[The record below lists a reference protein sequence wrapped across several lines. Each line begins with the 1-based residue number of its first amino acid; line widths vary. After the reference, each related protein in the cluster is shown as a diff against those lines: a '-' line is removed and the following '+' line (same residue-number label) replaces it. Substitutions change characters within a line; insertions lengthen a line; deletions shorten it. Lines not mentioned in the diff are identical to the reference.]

1 MALGAI
7 VAYLGV
13 SVIMGSPG
21 AAVLVLL
28 GAAALLTYIKVVEE
42 REMEILIRN
51 EIEADTDVVE
61 EVTREAFW
69 NLYAPGCSEHY
80 IVHVMRKHKD
90 FIKELDYVAIV
101 NGRIVGNIMY
111 TRASLTN
118 EAEECLAMA
127 SFGPVSVHPAYQRQ
141 GIGSK
146 LIQHSLLAAKDLGF
160 KVVAIYGD
168 PHNYCKHGF
177 RNGKDL
183 AISDSNGDTPYGLL
197 ALELAKGVLSGHQWR
212 FQTSPVYECSESDV
226 EDFDKRFP
234 PKEKGYQYSQ
244 EIFSIAFRSFLR

>member
-1 MALGAI
+1 MD
-7 VAYLGV
+7 V
-13 SVIMGSPG
+13 
-21 AAVLVLL
+21 
-28 GAAALLTYIKVVEE
+28 
-42 REMEILIRN
+42 LIRN
-51 EIEADTDVVE
+51 EREEDTRAVE

-69 NLYAPGCSEHY
+69 NLYVPGCSEHY
-80 IVHVMRKHKD
+80 IVHTLRQHKD
-90 FIKELDYVAIV
+90 FIRELDYVAIV

-111 TRASLTN
+111 THASLAN
-118 EAEECLAMA
+118 EKGESLDIA

-141 GIGSK
+141 GIGSR

-177 RNGKDL
+177 KNGKDL
-183 AISDSNGDTPYGLL
+183 GISDGNGDYPYGML
-197 ALELAKGVLSGHQWR
+197 ALELDPGVLSGRQWR
-212 FQTSPVYECSESDV
+212 FQTSPVYECDGSDV
-226 EDFDKRFP
+226 EDLDKRFP

>member
-1 MALGAI
+1 
-7 VAYLGV
+7 
-13 SVIMGSPG
+13 
-21 AAVLVLL
+21 
-28 GAAALLTYIKVVEE
+28 
-42 REMEILIRN
+42 MEIQIRN
-51 EIEADTDVVE
+51 ELEADYGAVE

-80 IVHVMRKHKD
+80 IVHAMRKHED
-90 FIKELDYVAIV
+90 FIGELDFVVLID
-101 NGRIVGNIMY
+101 GRIVGNIMY
-111 TRASLTN
+111 TMAGLTN
-118 EAEECLAMA
+118 EAGEILGTA
-127 SFGPVSVHPAYQRQ
+127 SFGPVSVLPEYQRK
-141 GIGSK
+141 GIGSR

-183 AISDSNGDTPYGLL
+183 AISNGNGDYPYGLL
-197 ALELAKGVLSGHQWR
+197 ALELEQGVLSGHRWR
-212 FQTSPVYECSESDV
+212 FQTSPVYECDESAV

-244 EIFSIAFRSFLR
+244 EIFSIALRSFVR